1 MFEGTVEQIVK
12 VTAPKISV
20 LYRVVLVI
28 VCLIAAT
35 TIPQTGWFGV
45 LVLVAFIFFTVYVFE
60 HYSAEYE
67 YSYVDGSISIDKIM
81 AKSVRKKVGTCDL
94 TRAVLVAKVNSQ
106 EALGKARQQL
116 RTYNCSSGVDD
127 PDDIVIYTYES
138 ESNEM
143 VRLFMLPND
152 AMLEAIR
159 GAVERS
165 ALHL

>member
-1 MFEGTVEQIVK
+1 M
-12 VTAPKISV
+12 
-20 LYRVVLVI
+20 
-28 VCLIAAT
+28 
-35 TIPQTGWFGV
+35 
-45 LVLVAFIFFTVYVFE
+45 
-60 HYSAEYE
+60 
-67 YSYVDGSISIDKIM
+67 
-81 AKSVRKKVGTCDL
+81 
-94 TRAVLVAKVNSQ
+94 AKVNSQ